1 MYREATLLLLIG
13 HFLGDYYF
21 QTDTIAQKENVKD
34 LLWHC
39 LIYTITM
46 LILIIPVFSG
56 TTILISLLIS
66 LTHFLIDYSK
76 YQYKSGRE
84 LTHAQNLHL
93 FLLDQLLH
101 LTIISVANVIM
112 VGNAV
117 EISLIPLLN
126 DLNQHFYLNINLN
139 LSWILVILIVCKP
152 ASILVR
158 KALNPFMP
166 ADKERN
172 DTGIE
177 NAGSLIGI
185 FERLIILFMLSAN
198 QFGAIGFVLTAKSV
212 ARYNKISEDSQFAE
226 YYLLGTLLS
235 SLIIIVSY
243 YLIF

>member
-1 MYREATLLLLIG
+1 MYKEVTLLLLIG

-21 QTDTIAQKENVKD
+21 QSDAIARKDNKKD
-34 LLWHC
+34 LFWHC

-46 LILIIPVFSG
+46 LIIIIPVFSR
-56 TTILISLLIS
+56 TITLISLLIS
-66 LTHFLIDYSK
+66 LAHFLVDYSK
-76 YQYKSGRE
+76 YQYKHGRE
-84 LTHAQNLHL
+84 LTHAQDLHL

-101 LTIISVANVIM
+101 LTIILATSFIIM
-112 VGNAV
+112 TNEV
-117 EISLIPLLN
+117 EIDLLPLL
-126 DLNQHFYLNINLN
+126 DYLNQLFNLNIDLS
-139 LSWILVILIVCKP
+139 LSWFLVILIVCKP
-152 ASILVR
+152 ASVLVR
-158 KALNPFMP
+158 KALDPFMP
-166 ADKERN
+166 ADKKEN